1 MKNENEKPVSRM
13 EKCPAHDDRNP
24 SLAVSADGK
33 AICLAGCNQED
44 VDAALA
50 AAR

>member
-1 MKNENEKPVSRM
+1 MKSDSDKPVSQM

-24 SLAVSADGK
+24 SLAVSPDGK
-33 AICLAGCNQED
+33 ATCLAGCNQKD

-50 AAR
+50 AAQ

>member
-1 MKNENEKPVSRM
+1 MKNDSDKPVSRM
-13 EKCPAHDDRNP
+13 EKCPTHDDRNP
-24 SLAVSADGK
+24 SLAVSPDGK
-33 AICLAGCNQED
+33 AICLAGCDQKD